1 MTKGGERDFF
11 EIKEQKFERIN
22 QTMESKQLFRRMQE
36 KITELEK
43 ELTKRKFHNPL
54 EDYEEDEKI
63 KDHTFRFFKGNRV

>member
-1 MTKGGERDFF
+1 MTKEEKEIFF

-22 QTMESKQLFRRMQE
+22 QTMESKQFFRRMQE

-54 EDYEEDEKI
+54 EDL
-63 KDHTFRFFKGNRV
+63 